1 VKTKKRGRTGPHKRP
16 ARATAIPI
24 LDDPY
29 NGKSLEEYLRDQG
42 AKPFDPDAFA
52 KSFEDIIPPG
62 EDMGAFVEEIYKA
75 RT

>member
-1 VKTKKRGRTGPHKRP
+1 M
-16 ARATAIPI
+16 
-24 LDDPY
+24 DDPFG
-29 NGKSLEEYLRDQG
+29 GKSLEEYLRARG
-42 AKPFDPDAFA
+42 VKPFDHKAFA